1 MGQQAD
7 PRIGIA
13 DLLPLSHV
21 VGDPA
26 RSYPLPLAELRRLV
40 EGGVRGL
47 ALLRRAEGRRRASA
61 EDGGAYGQV

>member
-21 VGDPA
+21 VGDA
-26 RSYPLPLAELRRLV
+26 GRSYPLSLAELRRLV
-40 EGGVRGL
+40 EGSVRGL
-47 ALLRRAEGRRRASA
+47 ALLRRAERSRRASA
-61 EDGGAYGQV
+61 EQGGAYADV